1 MRDALP
7 RSPIPASQT
16 PISLG
21 NPSRSDDDYP
31 RLTARPGIDV
41 MPLASPPRVNS
52 LYGVGVSITL
62 HAAALG
68 VLLLIHLPIPAEFP
82 TDPVTSRWSPAEAP
96 ALMIEPELLI
106 APNRAPVAATA
117 LPAMDLTP
125 ESSAAEI
132 PDLAIEVGSIATG
145 QNAAKLKSAT
155 GPRKGRSGTGR
166 GTGQGTGA
174 GQPFFEIPRPGESI
188 VFIVDNSRSMN
199 HPHDS
204 EFKTRFRRV
213 KAELIQCIAQM
224 PADGRFSVIFFSREV
239 YPLPA
244 PGLRSADPAT
254 KDAALRW
261 VGAMESGGSPTD
273 PRQAVALGLRL
284 QPDRIYFLTDGE
296 FERGANLALIKLR
309 QERTAIDTFAFGER
323 LGEDVLRQLA
333 EHNRGRYTFVP

>member
-1 MRDALP
+1 M
-7 RSPIPASQT
+7 SAST
-16 PISLG
+16 STRLSSVFGVAVSL
-21 NPSRSDDDYP
+21 
-31 RLTARPGIDV
+31 
-41 MPLASPPRVNS
+41 
-52 LYGVGVSITL
+52 TL

-68 VLLLIHLPIPAEFP
+68 VLLLLQFPVLAYLPR
-82 TDPVTSRWSPAEAP
+82 DPVSSRWSPAEAP
-96 ALMIEPELLI
+96 VLTIAPELQI
-106 APNRAPVAATA
+106 APIQAPDAEPSLVAVST
-117 LPAMDLTP
+117 TT
-125 ESSAAEI
+125 ESTAAEI
-132 PDLAIEVGSIATG
+132 PDLKIEVGAMAPE
-145 QNAAKLKSAT
+145 QNPAKPRTAAS
-155 GPRKGRSGTGR
+155 GPRKGRSGKGA
-166 GTGQGTGA
+166 GTGEGG
-174 GQPFFEIPRPGESI
+174 GGGVPFFDVPGPGESI

-224 PADGRFSVIFFSREV
+224 PADGRFSVIFFSRDV

-244 PGLRSADPAT
+244 PGLRTADPIT

-261 VGAMESGGSPTD
+261 VGGMESGGSPTD

-296 FERGANLALIKLR
+296 FERGANLALVKLR
-309 QERTAIDTFAFGER
+309 QERTVIDTFAFGER